1 MLKRPSYLWD
11 YDIDEAKFREIV
23 AGRKVLGRLD
33 RRWAAVRLLEYA
45 PYREIVRLLGFRAL
59 VEEWPVW
66 RPFVR
71 SQSRRRGVDF
81 LVQWIPK
88 HHPELL
94 RE

>member
-1 MLKRPSYLWD
+1 
-11 YDIDEAKFREIV
+11 
-23 AGRKVLGRLD
+23 
-33 RRWAAVRLLEYA
+33 VRLLEYA